1 MIDHG
6 YQRCSTEPCLYYRM
20 KTNGIVLVLVYV
32 DDILC
37 VTNDERDNLEFFKQ
51 LDDQYG
57 MKDYGELNK
66 AS

>member
-1 MIDHG
+1 
-6 YQRCSTEPCLYYRM
+6 M